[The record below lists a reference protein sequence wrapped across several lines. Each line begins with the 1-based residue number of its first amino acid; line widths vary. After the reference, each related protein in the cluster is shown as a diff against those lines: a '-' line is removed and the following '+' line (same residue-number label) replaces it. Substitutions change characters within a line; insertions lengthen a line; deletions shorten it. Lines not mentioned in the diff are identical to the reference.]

1 MKHVGQTIAT
11 ILEEKKLTQKYVA
24 EKIGHTAVSMN
35 KILKKDSIDC
45 ALLER
50 ICNVLNVSPSL
61 FFEDNTH
68 SQSIVGSNNIQA
80 INSTIAL
87 EAKER
92 EVELLKEVLA
102 EKERTI
108 KILLERK

>member
-1 MKHVGQTIAT
+1 MKHIGQTISA
-11 ILEEKKLTQKYVA
+11 ILERKRLTQKHVA
-24 EKIGHTAVSMN
+24 EKIGISAVYMN
-35 KILKKDSIDC
+35 HILKKDSIDC

-50 ICNVLNVSPSL
+50 ICNALNVSPSL
-61 FFEDNTH
+61 FFDENSH
-68 SQSIVGSNNIQA
+68 SQNIVGSNNIQA